1 MNSRFSLAAV
11 VASASLSVLA
21 SPALAAD
28 AWTVD
33 LTAASQY
40 MSKGAGKSDGE
51 FHAAITVE
59 RAFGAGYA
67 GLWAGNVDTSKGA
80 DAEVQL
86 YAGVKPKLG
95 PVGFDLR
102 AYYKTLPGT
111 QDGVQE
117 DLLEFRA
124 DASAP
129 LAGSKV
135 RLRVEYSQ
143 DSYAAVEQAWWIEA
157 QVSRKLNSQWT
168 ASAAYARR
176 EQVGGADYWAWNAGV
191 RYAVTPKIA
200 ADLRWYDTDSHGF
213 GDNYDGR
220 VVAAVSKSF

>member
-1 MNSRFSLAAV
+1 MRVNSGLVTFAA
-11 VASASLSVLA
+11 AAFGTVLA
-21 SPALAAD
+21 GPALAAD

-51 FHAAITVE
+51 FHASLTVE

-95 PVGFDLR
+95 AVAFDLR

-157 QVSRKLNSQWT
+157 QVSRKLNSRWT

-176 EQVGGADYWAWNAGV
+176 EQVGGADYWAWNAGA
-191 RYAVTPKIA
+191 RYAVTPTIA
-200 ADLRWYDTDSHGF
+200 ADLRWYDTDAHAF

-220 VVAAVSKSF
+220 VVAAVTKSF